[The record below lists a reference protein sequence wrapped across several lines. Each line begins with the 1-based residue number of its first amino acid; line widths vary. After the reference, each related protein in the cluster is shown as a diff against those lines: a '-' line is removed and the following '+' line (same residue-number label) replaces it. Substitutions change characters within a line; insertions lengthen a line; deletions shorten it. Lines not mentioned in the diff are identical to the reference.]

1 MADTIKKV
9 TEAGEHLNIHRS
21 GYVNIIGRPNVGK
34 STLMNA
40 LLGDRLSII
49 SNKPQTTRHRII
61 GIYNDESYQVV
72 FSDTPGMIQKPSYKM
87 QEKMNEFAHST
98 FEDADIMIFVTD
110 INEKYEDDDTI
121 LLRLQ
126 NVKVPLFFVLN
137 KIDAANQETVLSKL
151 SEWSKRLKFNELIP
165 ISALNKF
172 NTDKLFELIKSNLP
186 EGPKYY
192 PEDQLTDRSERFFVS
207 EIIREKILLQYE
219 EEIPYSCEVQID
231 SFKEGTNK
239 AGQPLTRIAA
249 TIFVAR
255 DSQKPILIGKN
266 GMAIKKLG
274 TDARKAIETFLV
286 NQVFLEINVKVRE
299 NWRDDEKFLNFFGYR

>member
-1 MADTIKKV
+1 MAHK
-9 TEAGEHLNIHRS
+9 S
-21 GYVNIIGRPNVGK
+21 GFVNIIGRPNVGK

-49 SNKPQTTRHRII
+49 TNKPQTTRHRII
-61 GIYNDESYQVV
+61 GIYNDDDYQIV
-72 FSDTPGMIQKPSYKM
+72 FSDTPGIIRKPNYKM
-87 QEKMNEFAHST
+87 QERMNEFAHST
-98 FEDADIMIFVTD
+98 FEDADVMIFVTD
-110 INEKYEDDDTI
+110 LDEKYPEDDPI
-121 LLRLQ
+121 LLRLS
-126 NVKVPLFFVLN
+126 NVTCPLYLVLN
-137 KIDAANQETVLSKL
+137 KIDTSKQDVVLTTLK
-151 SEWSKRLKFNELIP
+151 EWSKRLNFKELIP

-172 NTDKLFELIKSNLP
+172 NTDKILDLIKADLQ

-192 PEDQLTDRSERFFVS
+192 PDDQLTDRSERFFVS

-231 SFKEGTNK
+231 AFKEGVNK
-239 AGQPLTRIAA
+239 AGQPLTRIYA

-274 TDARKAIETFLV
+274 TDARKSIEEFL
-286 NQVFLEINVKVRE
+286 QTQIFLELNVKVRD
-299 NWRDDEKFLNFFGYR
+299 NWRDDEKTLSFFGYK

>member
-1 MADTIKKV
+1 MTDKINTASETDTNAVK
-9 TEAGEHLNIHRS
+9 HHS

-61 GIYNDESYQVV
+61 GIYNDDYYQIV

-87 QEKMNEFAHST
+87 QEKMNEFANST

-110 INEKYEDDDTI
+110 IHEKYEDDDPI
-121 LLRLQ
+121 LLRLS
-126 NVKVPLFFVLN
+126 NVKVPLFLVMN
-137 KIDAANQETVLSKL
+137 KIDTANQETVLTKL
-151 SEWSKRLKFNELIP
+151 KEWSSRLKFSELIP
-165 ISALNKF
+165 VSALNTF
-172 NTDKLFELIKSNLP
+172 NTEKLFDLIKANLP

-239 AGQPLTRIAA
+239 TGQPLTRISA

-255 DSQKPILIGKN
+255 ESQKPILIGKN

-274 TDARKAIETFLV
+274 TEARKAIETFLE
-286 NQVFLEINVKVRE
+286 NQIFLEINVKVRE
-299 NWRDDEKFLNFFGYR
+299 NWRDDDKFLNYFGYR